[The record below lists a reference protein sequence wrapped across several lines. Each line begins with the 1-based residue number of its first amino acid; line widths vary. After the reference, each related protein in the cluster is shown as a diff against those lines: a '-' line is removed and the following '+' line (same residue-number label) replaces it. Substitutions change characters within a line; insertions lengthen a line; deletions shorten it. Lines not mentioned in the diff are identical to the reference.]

1 MKYRTKQYFK
11 SIRIYST
18 YTFVES
24 VKLHVELFLKIEMS
38 RHYTVLGE
46 KNSYNI
52 LIILIETALILK

>member
-38 RHYTVLGE
+38 RHYTVL
-46 KNSYNI
+46 SYNI